1 VGDKGRL
8 CLLSFLLIIVSKMS
22 DVRVLSVLD
31 GTIEILPA
39 SWRDLSAVRNL
50 EQVCFPMDA
59 WPLLDMLGAITL
71 PNIVRLKAVENG
83 EMVGFVAGDIKRFT
97 RTGWIATI
105 CVHPDHRGRGL
116 GTEML
121 QLCEERMGMPR
132 VKLSVRE
139 SNTAAIEMYRRNG
152 YVQVGTWKR
161 YYKGGDDAVVMEKVL
176 R

>member
-1 VGDKGRL
+1 
-8 CLLSFLLIIVSKMS
+8 MS
-22 DVRVLSVLD
+22 NVTALSVLD

-50 EQVCFPMDA
+50 EIDCFPKDA
-59 WPLLDMLGAITL
+59 WPLLDMLGVMAL
-71 PNIVRLKAVENG
+71 PNIVRLKAVEKG
-83 EMVGFVAGDIKRFT
+83 EIIGFVAGDVRRFQ

-116 GTEML
+116 GTAL
-121 QLCEERMGMPR
+121 LRLCEEKMDVPR

-139 SNTAAIEMYRRNG
+139 SNTAAIEMYSRNG

-161 YYKGGDDAVVMEKVL
+161 YYKGREDAVVMEKVL
-176 R
+176 G